1 MAEMQEL
8 CPEQDLIQLADSQA
22 RKMII
27 AIKKARIEKRLSY
40 QAIVDGCE
48 KNGDFVSMSTV
59 RRVCAE
65 GSENQRFRYEA
76 TLRPIARFVLGLDE
90 DVPVAQAATED
101 GPAANELLR
110 VVVGIKEDAIEGMRQ
125 DIQEHEAEIAQIRE
139 EAATRLQEKERSINH
154 LNEELKERKQ
164 DIAQMRAEIQQL
176 KKGRIIRTI
185 AIIALSALLLLCMAT
200 AVVYLAAK

>member
-8 CPEQDLIQLADSQA
+8 CPEQDLIQLADSQT
-22 RKMII
+22 RQMII

-76 TLRPIARFVLGLDE
+76 TLRPIARFVLGLDA
-90 DVPVAQAATED
+90 DVPAAQAATED

-139 EAATRLQEKERSINH
+139 EATTRLQEKERSINH

-176 KKGRIIRTI
+176 KKGRTIRTI